1 MKILKNIIVIAF
13 AVLNMSIAPEIYA
26 ADLAGGS
33 SEKLDAREAVEM
45 GDNILNKLGLSDEQK
60 KQLDANR
67 ANDKKEMRE
76 LFERMLLYRDMLTTE
91 LVKPKLDMYKINR
104 IQSDI
109 RATQNKITDKRLNAV
124 IGVRKIMTWE
134 QFKKY
139 IELTDLRKDEKTK
152 RGGGNR
158 R

>member
-1 MKILKNIIVIAF
+1 MKIFKSIIMITFLA
-13 AVLNMSIAPEIYA
+13 LGMLITSNLYA

-45 GDNILNKLGLSDEQK
+45 GDNILNKLGLSEEQK

-76 LFERMLLYRDMLTTE
+76 LFEKMLLHRDMLTTE

-109 RATQNKITDKRLNAV
+109 RATQNRITDKRLNAV

-139 IELTDLRKDEKTK
+139 IELTDLRKAE
-152 RGGGNR
+152 RERRAGNER
-158 R
+158 K